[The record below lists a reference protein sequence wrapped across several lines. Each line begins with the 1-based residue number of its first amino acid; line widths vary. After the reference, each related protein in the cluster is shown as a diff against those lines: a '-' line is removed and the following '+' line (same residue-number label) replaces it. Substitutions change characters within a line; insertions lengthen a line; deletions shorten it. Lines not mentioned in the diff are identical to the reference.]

1 MRSSW
6 AHDIP
11 QRVGR
16 YDILLP
22 LASGGMATVFLAP
35 ARGIEGFQTDV
46 ALKLTHAH
54 LRQEPEF
61 ARVLL
66 DEAKLAVRIRHR
78 NVVTTLD
85 LGEDPR
91 GVYLVMEYIEG
102 DTLAGLRR
110 AALAR
115 GEHI

>member
-1 MRSSW
+1 MRPSW
-6 AHDIP
+6 GDAEIP

-22 LASGGMATVFLAP
+22 LASGGMATVFLAR
-35 ARGIEGFQTDV
+35 ARAIEGFETEV

-54 LRQEPEF
+54 LREDPDF

-66 DEAKLAVRIRHR
+66 DEAKIAVRIKHR
-78 NVVTTLD
+78 NVVSTLD

-91 GVYLVMEYIEG
+91 GVFLVM
-102 DTLAGLRR
+102 
-110 AALAR
+110 
-115 GEHI
+115 